1 MYSLTAEFRTATIAL
16 NKDKI
21 NTVFYGI
28 TGGEFTIYVT
38 SEENED

>member
-1 MYSLTAEFRTATIAL
+1 MYSLTAGFRIVTIAL
-16 NKDKI
+16 KKDRI